1 MTKSIRRNHTSAFTA
16 TVGRID
22 LRDEQT
28 RRLERIAELLYS
40 GAMPFE
46 TASTVDS
53 APPYARSGELTPETI
68 FSGGACSMASTSQAG
83 DRAMAR
89 RIHDW
94 HPDDP
99 LMGSLM
105 RRRPPRSER
114 EMIRRETVARMIQH
128 MNRAHVGGET
138 PWPEDR
144 HRLRRW
150 RSQADGL
157 GSILAVVI
165 ALPIFV
171 GITIVMAY
179 MAGWLGPHPFR

>member
-68 FSGGACSMASTSQAG
+68 LSGGARSMASTSQAG
-83 DRAMAR
+83 DRRSPSTPSGGRGPPSSRACTPR
-89 RIHDW
+89 RC
-94 HPDDP
+94 
-99 LMGSLM
+99 
-105 RRRPPRSER
+105 R
-114 EMIRRETVARMIQH
+114 
-128 MNRAHVGGET
+128 
-138 PWPEDR
+138 
-144 HRLRRW
+144 
-150 RSQADGL
+150 
-157 GSILAVVI
+157 
-165 ALPIFV
+165 
-171 GITIVMAY
+171 
-179 MAGWLGPHPFR
+179 